1 MVFGMR
7 HTRLLSVLC
16 AAAFAAA
23 SGSCAKRDPAGI
35 TLALSTDVIVPEDI
49 DAVAMVFTNAADGRV
64 IGAPIVRPA
73 APSTDGRAVRFPSTI
88 TLQTAFEDDGAG
100 FGVASDQRV
109 VESVRIALVGL
120 KKDSAVTLRRIVT
133 AMPTDGVHLLRVA
146 IPYLDLGGASGNAAE
161 LGLTRSPSLGGTLQP
176 ASYGIG
182 GIASVCGADQD
193 RVDGVCTP
201 ISRVL
206 GDELPRFDP
215 RNVFGGAPAGAD
227 PSAACFDAAACFATA
242 SNLELTHDAAGHCI
256 APAPVGDF
264 TLALTR
270 PSLSPVDGQCVFLG
284 GEVRC
289 LAPLDAGVGYDL
301 QAGNI
306 VLSDGICGAISRGH
320 VTGVVYGKGA
330 SCNKTPELPFCNAS
344 SSVQNAR
351 NKYPALAPL
360 DAGPPLPLP
369 FSPPVAIGSVEQ
381 AIVDLVPVRKG
392 EALILS
398 DVEGDLQLSYLRT
411 NISLRLGPLWGPD
424 CTATPGVGKLF
435 PVVPASPNVNRYTT
449 AVSVQLKGCMGRID
463 GDFLFRVDLDT
474 GVGPTAS
481 LGGALPLSAPL
492 DAVTSITQGAT
503 TRYFAATSN
512 RGLPRICAGT
522 LEQLSACASA
532 ATPEFPYPQMRAL
545 LPLNSATPALFAGA
559 ATGQLFQLDPTNLGA
574 ASNFGLGPS
583 PVLALAAGATQG
595 YALRGGDVVLSANS
609 FGTFSLDPVSN
620 RPATIPLTPL
630 AQRPVPVPASK
641 ASPSLAVVA
650 AGGVD
655 HLFVSA
661 SDGLRVYQNSGQRL
675 PNLILGSD
683 VDVRVVKALDRCV
696 YVAAAGNGNG
706 IRPGLWTS
714 CAAGP

>member
-1 MVFGMR
+1 MVLGMR

-49 DAVAMVFTNAADGRV
+49 DAVALVFTNAADGRV

-109 VESVRIALVGL
+109 VESVQIALVGL

-215 RNVFGGAPAGAD
+215 RNVFGGAPAGTD

-242 SNLELTHDAAGHCI
+242 SNLELTRDSAGHCF

-351 NKYPALAPL
+351 NRHPVVAPL
-360 DAGPPLPLP
+360 DAGPLPPLP
-369 FSPPVAIGSVEQ
+369 FSPLLAIGTVEPT
-381 AIVDLVPVRKG
+381 IVDVVPVFEG
-392 EALILS
+392 EALILGGT
-398 DVEGDLQLSYLRT
+398 ETGDTQLSYLRGNT
-411 NISLRLGPLWGPD
+411 SFRLGAWGPL
-424 CTATPGVGKLF
+424 CRAKPGVGKIF
-435 PVVPASPNVNRYTT
+435 PVEPANATNRYTT
-449 AVSVQLKGCMGRID
+449 AVSVELTGCTSLTN
-463 GDFLFRVDLDT
+463 GDYLFRVDLDV
-474 GVGPTAS
+474 GVPTAS
-481 LGGALPLSAPL
+481 LGPPLPLAGPLSA
-492 DAVTSITQGAT
+492 ATSLPGTTT

-512 RGLPRICAGT
+512 SGLPRICAGT
-522 LEQLSACASA
+522 LDDISKCAV
-532 ATPEFPYPQMRAL
+532 ATLPPFEIPQ
-545 LPLNSATPALFAGA
+545 TPALLALSGQSPLLFAGLSTGELVRFDPA
-559 ATGQLFQLDPTNLGA
+559 ALSVVPNLRPGTQP
-574 ASNFGLGPS
+574 L
-583 PVLALAAGATQG
+583 LALAAGATRG
-595 YALRGGDVVLSANS
+595 FALRGAGSLGNAASIS
-609 FGTFSLDPVSN
+609 TFSLETAVNLPATTPVSPL
-620 RPATIPLTPL
+620 RQPPAPLPVRLTPP
-630 AQRPVPVPASK
+630 Q
-641 ASPSLAVVA
+641 LAVLTT
-650 AGGVD
+650 GGID

-661 SDGLRVYQNSGQRL
+661 SDGLRVYQESGLRL
-675 PNLILGSD
+675 PNLILGKEANI
-683 VDVRVVKALDRCV
+683 RVVKALDRCV
-696 YVAAAGNGNG
+696 YFAVAGAPPL
-706 IRPGLWTS
+706 RDGLWTS
-714 CAAGP
+714 CALSP